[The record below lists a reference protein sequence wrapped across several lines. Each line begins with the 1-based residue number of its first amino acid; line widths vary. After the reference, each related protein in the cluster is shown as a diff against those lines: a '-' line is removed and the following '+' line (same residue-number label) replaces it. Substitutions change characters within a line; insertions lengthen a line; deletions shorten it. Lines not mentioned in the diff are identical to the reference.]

1 MLRHVGKPI
10 VTDTAWDQADP
21 LALPIYPFQPA
32 ACKLQAALPLQNT
45 HAPIP
50 QVCYVIFVFMKTLKV
65 RVKGTN
71 SPDLKIFHLDQKN
84 AAWHMCLALAGK

>member
-1 MLRHVGKPI
+1 M

-21 LALPIYPFQPA
+21 LALHICPFQPA
-32 ACKLQAALPLQNT
+32 ACKLQAAKHTRSRPPTLL
-45 HAPIP
+45 
-50 QVCYVIFVFMKTLKV
+50 CYFCVHENIKV

-84 AAWHMCLALAGK
+84 AAWHVCLALAGK